1 MCAAARFVSI
11 LPGPPERTVHASRD
25 PRQPT
30 HQRQGGLTRTCPG
43 AESPSHG
50 TSLGGMD
57 FVGDTDAPIVIAGGG
72 AAGRAAAQALLAA
85 EGQPLPLLHL
95 AGPAGEAIDR
105 TVVDKAIMTGRLTAE
120 RAQSMRPPLEG
131 LETREDTLVGIAQAV
146 SRTAA
151 APSTVAATTEAAPT
165 QSTPTSEAALTAPA
179 PLRLTLGSGEE
190 ITASGLVIATGS
202 TPRTLDVPG
211 AAQWQ
216 RAGRL
221 TTLHSTA
228 DALAIRALLADSP
241 GARVLVSGAGL
252 VGSEAATLLTEAGHP
267 VTLVAPSTPPG
278 EAALGRTLATR
289 LAEIHSGA
297 VDTRFGA
304 RLVRLEGIRSQT
316 VSTRFGDD
324 LARREDTTGDPHGL
338 AVLDDGTE
346 VRADLVIVAHGA
358 LPRVPQGVGG
368 EAGIPVDDR
377 LRVRGRPGILAA
389 GAVALFTAGDG
400 RTAHRIDHWDDAEA
414 QGTHAARVFLHD
426 LGLGADPGPYRPVSP
441 WSARIHGRQLA
452 GFGHRMPASHER
464 IVSEDP
470 LLIEFVDTD
479 GALCAVLG
487 LDAGRALRESARSL
501 RE

>member
-85 EGQPLPLLHL
+85 DGLPLPLLHL
-95 AGPAGEAIDR
+95 TGPAGEAIDR
-105 TVVDKAIMTGRLTAE
+105 TLVDKAIMTGRITPE
-120 RAQSMRPPLEG
+120 RAQSMRPPLDG
-131 LETREDTLVGIAQAV
+131 LETREDTLATISQAV
-146 SRTAA
+146 
-151 APSTVAATTEAAPT
+151 ATTEAAT
-165 QSTPTSEAALTAPA
+165 AAETSPSAEAALTAAA
-179 PLRLTLGSGEE
+179 PLRLTLGSGEV

-221 TTLHSTA
+221 ATLHSVA
-228 DALAIRALLADSP
+228 DALAIRSLLADSP

-252 VGSEAATLLTEAGHP
+252 VGSEAATLLTEAGHS

-278 EAALGRTLATR
+278 EAALGRTLAAR

-304 RLVRLEGIRSQT
+304 RLIRLEGIRSRT

-324 LARREDTTGDPHGL
+324 LARRDDAESGAHGL
-338 AVLDDGTE
+338 AILDDGSE
-346 VRADLVIVAHGA
+346 VPADLVIVAHGSR
-358 LPRVPQGVGG
+358 PHVPQGVGG
-368 EAGIPVDDR
+368 ETGIPVDDR

-400 RTAHRIDHWDDAEA
+400 ATAHRIDHWDDAEA
-414 QGTHAARVFLHD
+414 QGAHAARTLLHD
-426 LGLGADPGPYRPVSP
+426 LGRGADPGPYQPVSP

-452 GFGHRMPASHER
+452 GFGHPVPGSHET

-470 LLIEFVDTD
+470 LLVEFVDPSGD
-479 GALCAVLG
+479 VCAVLG
-487 LDAGRALRESARSL
+487 LDAGRTLREHGRNL
-501 RE
+501 RG